1 MADISE
7 DLLEDFRERFDL
19 FDKVGDHKVDA
30 SQVIDILR
38 ACGLNP
44 LTADVEKIVADS
56 ELAKDR
62 VDVETFATVY
72 SQIAGAPGQATYEDM
87 LEGLKTM
94 DKDGSN
100 LLSGA
105 ELRLVLKNVGDKL
118 SESQADD
125 IVGPHEDAKGLINYP
140 AFIRFLVSG
149 GKKDD

>member
-1 MADISE
+1 MADITE
-7 DLLEDFRERFDL
+7 DMLDDFRERFDL

-30 SQVIDILR
+30 SQVVDILR

-56 ELAKDR
+56 ELAKGR

-118 SESQADD
+118 TESQAED
-125 IVGPHEDAKGLINYP
+125 IISPHEDAKGQINYP
-140 AFIRFLVSG
+140 AFIRFLISG
-149 GKKDD
+149 GKKEN